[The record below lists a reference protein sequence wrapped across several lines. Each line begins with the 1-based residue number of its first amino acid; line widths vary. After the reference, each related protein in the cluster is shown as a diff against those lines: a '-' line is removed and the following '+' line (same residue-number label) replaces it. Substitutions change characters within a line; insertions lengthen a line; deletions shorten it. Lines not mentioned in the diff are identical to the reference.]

1 MTNSYLYDYVTRNF
15 YATLTRRIWPT
26 WVHPN
31 AITLLGAVLALGSGI
46 ARSHGWY
53 GYATILFTLYYLC
66 DCMDGEQARQT
77 NQCSRF
83 GAWLDHMVDGTV
95 ANYVGYTTLATVLF
109 GLQEKNYL
117 DLHHP
122 FDADAF
128 LLYRSGLH
136 AWSCVWLA
144 PHVICHFNGGHLSYG
159 SKWFGI
165 EEASIL
171 VALTL
176 AAGWYW
182 SSSSNNTYSSSSSS
196 SGLLSV
202 PGMYLEILVYAL
214 TYLSIGYVGISVTY
228 YASSSC
234 SATVLMDQQIT
245 AHPATTKAAPPQQQ
259 QGGGGL
265 LQLLLD
271 KRRYVLLWFYLVF
284 WELGRALIVATSSSS
299 STTTTAT
306 LPSMT
311 SSGLALWW
319 ICWTGLI
326 GITIW
331 QP

>member
-1 MTNSYLYDYVTRNF
+1 MTTSYLYDYVTKNW

-31 AITLLGAVLALGSGI
+31 YITLLGAVLALLSGI
-46 ARSHGWY
+46 ARSYNWY
-53 GYATILFTLYYLC
+53 GWATILFTLYYLC

-109 GLQEKNYL
+109 GLQQNGN
-117 DLHHP
+117 DLHHDGAE
-122 FDADAF
+122 FV
-128 LLYRSGLH
+128 LYRSGLH

-176 AAGWYW
+176 AAKWYW
-182 SSSSNNTYSSSSSS
+182 SSTSAPNNTNNSG
-196 SGLLSV
+196 GLLSV
-202 PGMYLEILVYAL
+202 PELYLEILVHAL

-228 YASSSC
+228 YSSS
-234 SATVLMDQQIT
+234 SFSSDTDLMDRPVT
-245 AHPATTKAAPPQQQ
+245 AQPTATTKAPPPPQQ
-259 QGGGGL
+259 QGGGL
-265 LQLLLD
+265 LPLLLE
-271 KRRYVLLWFYLVF
+271 KRKYVLLWFYLVF
-284 WELGRALIVATSSSS
+284 WELGRGLIVASTTTSSSAS
-299 STTTTAT
+299 TTTAT
-306 LPSMT
+306 VTSMN

-326 GITIW
+326 GATIW